1 MEFEG
6 NCNALKKKGTENK
19 MDLCCDPNG
28 ELQSEV
34 AQHPQSMRH
43 VANLIIALQRM
54 KNSHTAIGTEFSDHE
69 LLNILMENV
78 VEERSMRRVNEDTES
93 RVTTYISTSQEK
105 YDVRD
110 QFQKSWVLIKE
121 ARELQAMTLQGGSV
135 HHKVQLNLSTYVA
148 PGTNNSHGRPVALGI
163 VGTDLYLSCSVSS
176 DKAILQLEEV
186 KDKDALKTISGQGDM
201 VRFLFLKGDSG
212 LSMNSFESAR
222 IPGWFISTAKED
234 KKPVEMCSAG
244 DSNRITYFKVNNVSD
259 Q

>member
-6 NCNALKKKGTENK
+6 NYIALKKNGTENK
-19 MDLCCDPNG
+19 MVPCCDPNG

-69 LLNILMENV
+69 LLNILMDNV
-78 VEERSMRRVNEDTES
+78 VEEHSMRRVNEGTES

-105 YDVRD
+105 YDVCD
-110 QFQKSWVLIKE
+110 QFQKSWVLVKE
-121 ARELQAMTLQGGSV
+121 ARELQAMTLQGGSM
-135 HHKVQLNLSTYVA
+135 HHKVQLNLCTYVA
-148 PGTNNSHGRPVALGI
+148 PGSNNSQGRPVALGI
-163 VGTDLYLSCSVSS
+163 GTDLYLSCSMSS

-186 KDKDALKTISGQGDM
+186 KDKDALKTISAQGDM
-201 VRFLFLKGDSG
+201 VRFLFLKRDSG
-212 LSMNSFESAR
+212 LSMTTFESAR
-222 IPGWFISTAKED
+222 VPGWFISTAKED

-259 Q
+259 H